1 MFTGS
6 IVAIVTPMDEKG
18 NVCRA
23 SLKKLIDYHV
33 ASGTS
38 AIVSV
43 GTTGESATL
52 NHDEH
57 ADVVMMTLELADGRI
72 PVIAGTGANATAE
85 AISLTQRFNDSGI
98 VGCLTQM
105 RGCGRLS
112 EYATAQPVH
121 FQQVACA
128 TPAPQCSYD
137 ARRKVL

>member
-72 PVIAGTGANATAE
+72 PVIAGTGANAIAE

-98 VGCLTQM
+98 I
-105 RGCGRLS
+105 RLPDGNPLLQS
-112 EYATAQPVH
+112 SV
-121 FQQVACA
+121 
-128 TPAPQCSYD
+128 
-137 ARRKVL
+137 ARRFVSAFQSHR